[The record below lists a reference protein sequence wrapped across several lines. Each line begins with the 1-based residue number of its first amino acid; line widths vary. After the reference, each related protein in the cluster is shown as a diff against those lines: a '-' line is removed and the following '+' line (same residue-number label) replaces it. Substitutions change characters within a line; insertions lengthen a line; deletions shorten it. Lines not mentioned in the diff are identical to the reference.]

1 MLLGSKGQA
10 DLPERGDF
18 HTIEAV
24 RGALAARMSRDKYTG
39 RPKMNQESQP
49 SGEDPSLLD
58 KVRRT
63 LIGGPK
69 NIKDPSLFHKLA
81 LIPILAWI
89 GLGADGLS
97 SAAYGPEEAF
107 KALGKHTYLAIFLAL
122 ATALTVFIISY
133 AYSRIIEYFPSG
145 GGGYIVATQTLG
157 EKAGVVSGCALLVD
171 YMLTIAV
178 SIVACGDA
186 IFSFFPA
193 PFQQY
198 KLPFEVLAILMLVV
212 LNLRGIRES
221 VTFLAPIFLVFV
233 ATHLFMIV
241 YGVFSHLPRII
252 PVVHGIRGGFGQ
264 GVATLGMGGLAL
276 LFVRAFS
283 MGAGTFTG
291 IEAVSNGLQILR
303 EPRVHNGKKTMLYL
317 STSLGFTAGGILI
330 CYLLLGVAPI
340 SGKTLNAVLA
350 STLYQGWGFGPL
362 LALVTI
368 FSEGALLL
376 VAAQAGFTD
385 GPRVMAN
392 MALDYWFPRRFASL
406 SDRFTIQ
413 NGVLLMGGASVLL
426 LLYARG
432 SLQTLVV
439 MYSINVFL
447 TFSLSELGMSR
458 FFIKNR
464 KKEKEWKKHLPVH
477 LTGLTV
483 CLTILI
489 IMAFEKF
496 LVGGWLTLCITAVV
510 IFLCYLTR
518 AHYAKVRGGVRELD
532 ELLTSLT
539 VKGPVNTAPVD
550 PKSMTAIQ
558 LVNSYNGFGVHTFLS
573 IIRSF
578 PGLYKNF
585 VFVSVSEMDVSAFKA
600 QDSVQSLTHCTTCDL
615 AKYVE
620 LARKLGFTA
629 TSRFDIGT
637 DIVHTAVELC
647 EKASREFPHSTV
659 FAGQSVFRQP
669 NLLHRLLHNETA
681 FAIQQELRW
690 RGITT
695 VILPIRINI

>member
-1 MLLGSKGQA
+1 MVEEQQTLGEELSIFQ
-10 DLPERGDF
+10 
-18 HTIEAV
+18 
-24 RGALAARMSRDKYTG
+24 
-39 RPKMNQESQP
+39 
-49 SGEDPSLLD
+49 

-107 KALGKHTYLAIFLAL
+107 KALGRHTYLAIFLAL

-145 GGGYIVATQTLG
+145 GGGYIVATHTLG

-171 YMLTIAV
+171 YMLTITV
-178 SIVACGDA
+178 SIVSCGDA

-193 PFQQY
+193 GYQQY
-198 KLPFEVLAILMLVV
+198 KISFEILAIVMLVV
-212 LNLRGIRES
+212 LNLRGVKES
-221 VTFLAPIFLVFV
+221 VTVLAPIFLTFV
-233 ATHLFMIV
+233 VTHVFMIG
-241 YGVFSHLPRII
+241 YGVLSHLPQIV
-252 PVVHGIRGGFGQ
+252 PVVHGIRGDLRQ

-276 LFVRAFS
+276 LFLKAFS
-283 MGAGTFTG
+283 MGGGTYTG

-303 EPRVHNGKKTMLYL
+303 EPRVHNGKRTMIYL
-317 STSLGFTAGGILI
+317 STSLAFTAGGILV
-330 CYLLLGVAPI
+330 CYLLMNVAPVA
-340 SGKTLNAVLA
+340 GKTLNAVLA
-350 STLYQGWGFGPL
+350 STLYKGWGFGPL
-362 LALVTI
+362 LALITI

-376 VAAQAGFTD
+376 VGAQTGFVD

-392 MALDYWFPRRFASL
+392 MAVDYWFPRRFASL
-406 SDRFTIQ
+406 SARFAIQ
-413 NGVLLMGGASVLL
+413 NGVLLMGGASILL

-432 SLQTLVV
+432 RITTLVV

-458 FFIKNR
+458 FFIRNR
-464 KKEKEWKKHLPVH
+464 KKEPHWKKHLPVH
-477 LTGLTV
+477 LTGLTL

-489 IMAFEKF
+489 ITSLEKF
-496 LVGGWLTLCITAVV
+496 RFGGWLTLCITAVV
-510 IFLCYLTR
+510 IVLCYLTR
-518 AHYAKVRGGVRELD
+518 AHYTKVRGGVRELD
-532 ELLTSLT
+532 DLLLNLP
-539 VKGPVNTAPVD
+539 VKGPANKDPVD
-550 PKSMTAIQ
+550 PRNMTAIQ

-585 VFVSVSEMDVSAFKA
+585 IFLSVAEVDVGSFKGSDA
-600 QDSVQSLTHCTTCDL
+600 VDNLTRCTSCDL
-615 AKYVE
+615 EKYVE
-620 LARKLGFTA
+620 LARKLGFPA
-629 TSRFDIGT
+629 TSRFDLGT
-637 DIVHTAVELC
+637 DIVQTATNLC
-647 EKASREFPHSTV
+647 EATAKEFPRSTV

-669 NLLHRLLHNETA
+669 NLLHKLLHNETA

-690 RGITT
+690 RGITA